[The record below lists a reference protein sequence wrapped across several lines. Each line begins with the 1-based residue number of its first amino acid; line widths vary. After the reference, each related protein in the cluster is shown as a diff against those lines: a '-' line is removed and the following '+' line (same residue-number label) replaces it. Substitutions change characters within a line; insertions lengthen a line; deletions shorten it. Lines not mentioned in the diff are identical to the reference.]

1 MSDPRRDDTKN
12 YVKGKLVELQGLTSE
27 LSDACVKHNEQM
39 NYFRDELGTF
49 SDAPLNQ
56 KKGIFQSIEAACSV
70 TFLPLCQ
77 RIHNLISQ
85 CRQIGGDLKT
95 AVEIHL
101 VQKDKDKYNKYRN
114 LLLKQDKIV
123 AEFMSQEPKIYE
135 AEQYLQRM
143 VSDLKQS
150 VPAS

>member
-49 SDAPLNQ
+49 SDAPMNQ

-85 CRQIGGDLKT
+85 CRRIGGELKT
-95 AVEIHL
+95 IVENQLI
-101 VQKDKDKYNKYRN
+101 KKEDKEKYRN

>member
-1 MSDPRRDDTKN
+1 MSDPRRDGSKN

-27 LSDACVKHNEQM
+27 LSDACLKHNEQM

-49 SDAPLNQ
+49 SDAPMNQ

-95 AVEIHL
+95 AVQNHL
-101 VQKDKDKYNKYRN
+101 VQKDKEKYRN

-123 AEFMSQEPKIYE
+123 AEFMSQEPKIYD